1 MMSTRKH
8 FVSAIVAGS
17 LAVALLPQGAA
28 AQSMSPMRG
37 KVQSF
42 TDTFAVKVFPAN
54 PYGHRIRVEMR
65 AYDAEFRPIENVKF
79 SADNFTLASNASRTV
94 TVLVP
99 FDGVKEKRV
108 RICTES
114 VPFPGQSANNIKAQ
128 ICGKF
133 IGERR

>member
-1 MMSTRKH
+1 MMTKRNSI
-8 FVSAIVAGS
+8 VSAIVAGS

-42 TDTFAVKVFPAN
+42 TDTFAVKVYPAN

-65 AYDAEFRPIENVKF
+65 AYDADFRPLGNVKF
-79 SADNFTLASNASRTV
+79 SADNFTLASQASRAV

-99 FDGVKEKRV
+99 FDGVKERRV

-114 VPFPGQSANNIKAQ
+114 VPFPGQAASNIKAQ